1 MGVHM
6 DNARRPRRNA
16 SISSSS
22 SATSVVVSSPRSRR
36 KCATSIQRMLLFLM
50 FGTVTSII
58 LCWEITSTMMNWYA
72 LVPVERYYTTPTN
85 GFDSNNNLY
94 NNNNIGSSDGR
105 SSSSNTGGRRMTT
118 IVAKLGES
126 RNATIIDDVGVQPS
140 GHVTLPTYTR
150 DMAREAIRPA
160 PWVCGSND
168 DYSTDQSDD
177 EQHEIQSTVSSSI
190 EGERHIFSFVHV
202 YKSAG
207 STIRTFFRQYAEICH
222 KSWMLLVSCKDHR
235 NPSTHH
241 SSSISIRALEAGKGE
256 ETYWKGCKIK
266 EMYIRPDD
274 LISNNSMLSED
285 SIDIYGG
292 HFRIGIVG
300 NDNET
305 AFGNKGDDTGSNN
318 SAGQH
323 SSIRQQSPRP
333 SSSSTAVIRHI
344 VFLRDPM
351 ARFVSG
357 ILYQHQR
364 SAQFDG
370 TLDGAVRRIKKN
382 VRGSRKKQEYWIR
395 SLNYL
400 LTQSQASNFATMRK
414 KIMDV
419 SNIATLEE
427 SMNSMAEIESRTA
440 IQNLVQY
447 NVIVGMVERMDQ
459 SMTILRH
466 VFVSHTD
473 DNNRHHGSASAAT
486 SAVTTANSQ
495 YGQNKIDELFNGFGG
510 SSSKSGNTPGGGDV
524 VDKEELESSK
534 ENIRMNASGQEGVTT
549 ELVLE
554 ELKKDTTFMPLFV
567 EYVKY
572 EQRIHDYAWEMHE
585 MQYIEA
591 GVR

>member
-1 MGVHM
+1 
-6 DNARRPRRNA
+6 
-16 SISSSS
+16 
-22 SATSVVVSSPRSRR
+22 
-36 KCATSIQRMLLFLM
+36 
-50 FGTVTSII
+50 
-58 LCWEITSTMMNWYA
+58 MMNWYA

-168 DYSTDQSDD
+168 DYSTDRSDD
-177 EQHEIQSTVSSSI
+177 EHEIQSSVPSSI

-241 SSSISIRALEAGKGE
+241 SSSISIRALEAGNGE

-266 EMYIRPDD
+266 EIYIRPDD
-274 LISNNSMLSED
+274 LINDNSMLNED

-292 HFRIGIVG
+292 HFRIGIAG

-305 AFGNKGDDTGSNN
+305 AFGNNGDDTGSNY

-333 SSSSTAVIRHI
+333 SSSSTAVVVRHI

-370 TLDGAVRRIKKN
+370 TLDGAVQRIKKN

-400 LTQSQASNFATMRK
+400 LTQSQASNFAMTRK
-414 KIMDV
+414 IIMDG
-419 SNIATLEE
+419 SNITTLEE
-427 SMNSMAEIESRTA
+427 KMNSMAEIESRTA

-459 SMTILRH
+459 SMVILRH
-466 VFVSHTD
+466 VLSHTD
-473 DNNRHHGSASAAT
+473 VNTLPRGSAAVDATDAAST
-486 SAVTTANSQ
+486 TTTASQ
-495 YGQNKIDELFNGFGG
+495 EGQDEIGSLFNGFGG
-510 SSSKSGNTPGGGDV
+510 SSSKSEVALRGGDV
-524 VDKEELESSK
+524 VQESLK

-572 EQRIHDYAWEMHE
+572 EQRIHDYAWVMHK
-585 MQYIEA
+585 MQYKEA